1 MADVEGFDYN
11 EYEKEFH
18 QKVFGKAAKLVSDF
32 RKRFYLAC
40 GNMGEG
46 LLKELCDEDDFYFH
60 DYGKLPFTRYTF
72 DDGDL
77 YMTGRHILKGIFSHY
92 DEYAKL
98 LPELT
103 SSAERFEA
111 LYKDM
116 VNAESEIPAESLDYF
131 KTFLE
136 YQTFYMAKSS
146 RWCAL
151 CLKMN
156 MAKDDELEALR
167 SDAIAYLKEIIAVR
181 EIEARGDWRGWH
193 KGEKKLNLLECIELT
208 KNFAVK

>member
-1 MADVEGFDYN
+1 
-11 EYEKEFH
+11 
-18 QKVFGKAAKLVSDF
+18 
-32 RKRFYLAC
+32 
-40 GNMGEG
+40 
-46 LLKELCDEDDFYFH
+46 
-60 DYGKLPFTRYTF
+60 
-72 DDGDL
+72 
-77 YMTGRHILKGIFSHY
+77 
-92 DEYAKL
+92 
-98 LPELT
+98 
-103 SSAERFEA
+103 
-111 LYKDM
+111 M
-116 VNAESEIPAESLDYF
+116 VNAESEIPAESLNYF